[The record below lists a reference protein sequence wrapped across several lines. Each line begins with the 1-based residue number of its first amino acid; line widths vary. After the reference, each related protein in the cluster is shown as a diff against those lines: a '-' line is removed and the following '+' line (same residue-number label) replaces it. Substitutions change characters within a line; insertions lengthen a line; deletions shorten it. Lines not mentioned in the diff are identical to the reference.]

1 MASSHYDALIIGA
14 GMSGLAAAIRLAYF
28 EKKVCVLERH
38 YAAGG
43 LNSFYALGGHQF
55 DVGLHAMTNY
65 VPPGTRGAPLTKIY
79 RQLRLTPEDF
89 GLVPQRRSEVR
100 FLSRTLRF
108 TNDFEFFV
116 QEVIE
121 QFPSQK
127 DHFLR
132 LVQYIHDYD
141 ELDLDAAPLSGR
153 QVVAG
158 FLTDPLLIDM
168 LFCPL
173 MIYGNAQEHDMEF
186 GQFVVMFKS
195 IFCEGLARPREG
207 VRRIITA
214 LRRKVRA
221 VGGAVRMKCGVK
233 ALHVTNGHVQ
243 SVELD
248 SGERLTAD
256 RIFSSAGYVE
266 TMRLCT
272 DGDPKTLAPLAGR
285 MSFIEIIHVLDHPMQ
300 ALGHDATIIFYHTG
314 KAFHYAAPADLV
326 DPQSGVI
333 CCPDNFL
340 FDTPLAKPMIRLTC
354 LANFDGWTALD
365 ESAYQRAKAEW
376 LPRVHEEVLHFVPDF
391 RKHIVFTDF
400 FTPRTIQHWTGHV
413 NGAVYGAPG
422 KRKTGRTHL
431 DNLFLCGSDQG
442 FLGIVGAMLSGISMA
457 NLHGLKKEQAP

>member
-1 MASSHYDALIIGA
+1 MSSTHYDVIIIGA

-28 EKKVCVLERH
+28 DKKVCVLERH

-79 RQLRLTPEDF
+79 RQLRLKPEDF
-89 GLVPQRRSEVR
+89 GLVPQHRSEVR
-100 FLSRTLRF
+100 FPGIALRF
-108 TNDFEFFV
+108 SNDFEFFM
-116 QEVIE
+116 QEVVE
-121 QFPSQK
+121 QFPAQK
-127 DHFLR
+127 DNFRR
-132 LVQYIHDYD
+132 LVRHIKEYD
-141 ELDLDAAPLSGR
+141 ELDLDAKPLSGR
-153 QVVAG
+153 QVVAS

-173 MIYGNAQEHDMEF
+173 MIYGNAEERDMEF

-195 IFCEGLARPREG
+195 IFCEGLAKPREG

-221 VGGAVRMKCGVK
+221 VGGAVRMKCGVRS
-233 ALHVTNGHVQ
+233 LRVEDGRVT

-248 SGERLTAD
+248 SGETLAAD
-256 RIFSSAGYVE
+256 VIFSSAGYVE

-272 DGDPKTLAPLAGR
+272 DCDPEKLTPLAGR
-285 MSFIEIIHVLDHPMQ
+285 MSFVEIIHVLDKPMK
-300 ALGHDATIIFYHTG
+300 ALGHDTTIIFYNTG
-314 KAFHYAAPADLV
+314 KEFHYEVPDDLV
-326 DPQSGVI
+326 DPRSGVI

-340 FDTPLAKPMIRLTC
+340 FDKPLAKPMLRLTC
-354 LANFDGWTALD
+354 LANFDRWAALD
-365 ESAYQRAKAEW
+365 EPAYVQAKAEW
-376 LPRVHEEVLHFVPDF
+376 LPRIHQEVLKFVPDF
-391 RKHIVFTDF
+391 RDHVRFTDF
-400 FTPRTIQHWTGHV
+400 FTPRTIKHWTGHV
-413 NGAVYGAPG
+413 NGAVYGAPD

-431 DNLFLCGSDQG
+431 ENLFICGSDQG

-457 NLHGLKKEQAP
+457 NLHVLKKA

>member
-1 MASSHYDALIIGA
+1 MSSSHYDTIIIGA

-89 GLVPQRRSEVR
+89 GLVPQYQSEVR
-100 FLSRTLRF
+100 FPGKTLCF
-108 TNDFEFFV
+108 TNDFASFTR
-116 QEVIE
+116 EVLAR
-121 QFPSQK
+121 FPAQK
-127 DHFLR
+127 DNFLR
-132 LVQYIHDYD
+132 LVRHIRDYD
-141 ELDLDAAPLSGR
+141 ELDLDAKPLSGR
-153 QVVAG
+153 QVVSR

-173 MIYGNAQEHDMEF
+173 MIYGNAEEHDMEF

-207 VRRIITA
+207 VRRIVTA
-214 LRRKVRA
+214 LRRKVRE
-221 VGGAVRMKCGVK
+221 VGGTVRMKCGVK
-233 ALHVTNGHVQ
+233 ALHVTGGRVN

-248 SGERLTAD
+248 SGETLTAD
-256 RIFSSAGYVE
+256 VVFSSAGYVE

-272 DGDPKTLAPLAGR
+272 DCEPERLTPLAGR
-285 MSFIEIIHVLDHPMQ
+285 MSFIEIIHVLDKPMK
-300 ALGHDATIIFYHTG
+300 ALGHDATIIFYNTG
-314 KAFHYAAPADLV
+314 KEFHYEVPADLV
-326 DPQSGVI
+326 DPRSGVI

-340 FDTPLAKPMIRLTC
+340 FDKPPAKPMLRLTC
-354 LANFDGWTALD
+354 LANFDRWAALD
-365 ESAYQRAKAEW
+365 EPAYKQAKAEW
-376 LPRVHEEVLHFVPDF
+376 LPRIHQEVLQFVPDF
-391 RKHIVFTDF
+391 RDHVVFTDF
-400 FTPRTIQHWTGHV
+400 FTPRTIKHWTGHV

-431 DNLFLCGSDQG
+431 GNLFICGNDQG
-442 FLGIVGAMLSGISMA
+442 FLGIIGAMLSGISMA
-457 NLHGLKKEQAP
+457 NLHVLKK

>member
-1 MASSHYDALIIGA
+1 MSSTHYNAIIIGA

-28 EKKVCVLERH
+28 DKKVCVLERH

-43 LNSFYALGGHQF
+43 LNSFYALGGYQF

-79 RQLRLTPEDF
+79 RQLRLKPEDF
-89 GLVPQRRSEVR
+89 GLVPQHRSEVR
-100 FLSRTLRF
+100 FPDITLRF
-108 TNDFEFFV
+108 NNDFEFFM

-121 QFPSQK
+121 KFPAQK
-127 DHFLR
+127 DSFFR
-132 LVQYIHDYD
+132 LIRHIRDYD
-141 ELDLDAAPLSGR
+141 ELDLDAKPLSGR
-153 QVVAG
+153 QVVAS

-173 MIYGNAQEHDMEF
+173 MIYGNAEEHDMEF

-221 VGGAVRMKCGVK
+221 VGGTVRMKCGVRS
-233 ALHVTNGHVQ
+233 LRVEGGRVQ

-248 SGERLTAD
+248 SGETLTAD
-256 RIFSSAGYVE
+256 VIFSSAGYVE

-272 DGDPKTLAPLAGR
+272 DCDQEKLAPLAGR
-285 MSFIEIIHVLDHPMQ
+285 MSFIEIIHVLDKPMK
-300 ALGHDATIIFYHTG
+300 ALGHDTTIIFYNTG
-314 KAFHYAAPADLV
+314 KEFHYEVPADLV
-326 DPQSGVI
+326 DPRSGVI

-340 FDTPLAKPMIRLTC
+340 FDKPLAKPTIRLTC
-354 LANFDGWTALD
+354 LANFDRWAAL
-365 ESAYQRAKAEW
+365 EEPAYVQAKADW
-376 LPRVHEEVLHFVPDF
+376 LPRIHQEVLKFVPDF
-391 RKHIVFTDF
+391 RDHIVFTDF
-400 FTPRTIQHWTGHV
+400 FTPRTIKYWTGHL
-413 NGAVYGAPG
+413 NGAVYGAPD
-422 KRKTGRTHL
+422 KIKTGRTHM
-431 DNLFLCGSDQG
+431 DNLFICGNDQG

-457 NLHGLKKEQAP
+457 NLHVLKKA

>member
-1 MASSHYDALIIGA
+1 MPSSHYDVIIIGA

-28 EKKVCVLERH
+28 DKKVLVLERH

-89 GLVPQRRSEVR
+89 GLAPQYQSEVR
-100 FLSRTLRF
+100 FPGVTLRF
-108 TNDFEFFV
+108 NNDFEFFS

-121 QFPSQK
+121 KFPAQK
-127 DHFLR
+127 DNFLR
-132 LVQYIHDYD
+132 LVRHIRDYD
-141 ELDLDAAPLSGR
+141 ELDLDAKPLSGR
-153 QVVAG
+153 QVVAR

-168 LFCPL
+168 IFCPL
-173 MIYGNAQEHDMEF
+173 MIYGNAEEHDMEF

-214 LRRKVRA
+214 LRRKVRG
-221 VGGAVRMKCGVK
+221 VGGTVRMKCGVRS
-233 ALHVTNGHVQ
+233 LRVEGGRVT

-248 SGERLTAD
+248 SGETLTAGV
-256 RIFSSAGYVE
+256 IFSSAGYVE
-266 TMRLCT
+266 TLRLCT
-272 DGDPKTLAPLAGR
+272 DCDPEKLTPLAGR
-285 MSFIEIIHVLDHPMQ
+285 MSFIEVIHVLDKPMK
-300 ALGHDATIIFYHTG
+300 ALGHDATIIFYNTG
-314 KAFHYAAPADLV
+314 KEFRYAVPADLV
-326 DPQSGVI
+326 DPRSGVI

-340 FDTPLAKPMIRLTC
+340 FDKPLAKPMIRLTC
-354 LANFDGWTALD
+354 LASFDRWAAL
-365 ESAYQRAKAEW
+365 EQPAYVQAKAEW
-376 LPRVHEEVLHFVPDF
+376 LPRIHQEVLKFVPDF
-391 RKHIVFTDF
+391 RAHSRFTDF
-400 FTPRTIQHWTGHV
+400 FTPRTIKHWTGHV

-422 KRKTGRTHL
+422 KLKTGRTHL
-431 DNLFLCGSDQG
+431 DNLFICGADQG

-457 NLHGLKKEQAP
+457 NLHVLKK